1 MSTAL
6 CIIQHFPTL
15 SHFHPVFFDFSSIF
29 VFARL
34 WPDKVHN
41 GSGAFFDLF
50 IHWALL
56 VILILGTFFLELQTA
71 YATEASMILCTVVT
85 LLILLGLMAIAV
97 ESTGRYFW
105 SRIFKPYRFFLPTWP
120 KTHQIFRIFLNHFSH
135 IDFIIFVLFLFCL
148 FGLPEQGVTTKVV
161 RAAWL
166 DGLSWNWADVLR

>member
-1 MSTAL
+1 MM
-6 CIIQHFPTL
+6 HFLTCFSFGLVAFGKPWPTR
-15 SHFHPVFFDFSSIF
+15 V
-29 VFARL
+29 AT
-34 WPDKVHN
+34 
-41 GSGAFFDLF
+41 FFDLF

-105 SRIFKPYRFFLPTWP
+105 SRIFKPYRFFLSTWP